1 MRVAFATLLLAWVA
15 LPANAADEADVRAAW
30 NPNAFGAPRPV
41 AKALADPAATST
53 RPEKAPLMN
62 LKPGASCGASEFEI
76 CFDSSGRITVPG
88 AKRFLP
94 VLPGLKPERLTVKR
108 SGVTFGYSF

>member
-1 MRVAFATLLLAWVA
+1 
-15 LPANAADEADVRAAW
+15 
-30 NPNAFGAPRPV
+30 
-41 AKALADPAATST
+41 
-53 RPEKAPLMN
+53 
-62 LKPGASCGASEFEI
+62 
-76 CFDSSGRITVPG
+76 VPG